1 MGCTNR
7 LVVLHLIH
15 NLLPFPFP
23 LDLNLLQNRPL
34 RSPRSRI
41 ILPDALAAEVG
52 VAIVTKFDAGRQ
64 VLEQFRV
71 ATSEHDVISDK
82 STL

>member
-1 MGCTNR
+1 MGCMNR

-15 NLLPFPFP
+15 NLLPLPFP
-23 LDLNLLQNRPL
+23 LNLNLLQNRPL

-52 VAIVTKFDAGRQ
+52 VAIVTKFDSGRQ
-64 VLEQFRV
+64 PLEQFRV
-71 ATSEHDVISDK
+71 AAPEHNVINDK
-82 STL
+82 SAL

>member
-1 MGCTNR
+1 MHESFR
-7 LVVLHLIH
+7 VLHLIRASSSS
-15 NLLPFPFP
+15 FY
-23 LDLNLLQNRPL
+23 LNFLQNRPL
-34 RSPRSRI
+34 RSSRSRI

-52 VAIVTKFDAGRQ
+52 VAIVTKFDAGGQ

-71 ATSEHDVISDK
+71 ASSEHDVIDDK

>member
-15 NLLPFPFP
+15 NLLHFP
-23 LDLNLLQNRPL
+23 LKVNLLQNRPL

-64 VLEQFRV
+64 VLE
-71 ATSEHDVISDK
+71 
-82 STL
+82 

>member
-15 NLLPFPFP
+15 NLLPLPFP
-23 LDLNLLQNRPL
+23 LNLHLLQNRPL
-34 RSPRSRI
+34 RSSRSRI
-41 ILPDALAAEVG
+41 ILPDALTAEVG
-52 VAIVTKFDAGRQ
+52 VAIVTKFDAGGQ

-71 ATSEHDVISDK
+71 ATSEHDVINDK
-82 STL
+82 SAL

>member
-15 NLLPFPFP
+15 NASSSSFP
-23 LDLNLLQNRPL
+23 LNLNLLQNRPL
-34 RSPRSRI
+34 RSSRSRI

-71 ATSEHDVISDK
+71 AAPEHDVINDK
-82 STL
+82 SAL

>member
-1 MGCTNR
+1 MHESSR
-7 LVVLHLIH
+7 VLHLIH
-15 NLLPFPFP
+15 NASSSSFFPP
-23 LDLNLLQNRPL
+23 LTLVLQNRPL

-52 VAIVTKFDAGRQ
+52 VAIVTKFDAGGQ

-71 ATSEHDVISDK
+71 ATSEHDVINDK

>member
-1 MGCTNR
+1 MGGTNR

-15 NLLPFPFP
+15 NLLPLPFP
-23 LDLNLLQNRPL
+23 LSLDLLQNGPL

-41 ILPDALAAEVG
+41 ILPNALTAEAG
-52 VAIVTKFDAGRQ
+52 VAIVTKFDAGGQ

-71 ATSEHDVISDK
+71 TTSEHDVINDK
-82 STL
+82 SAL